1 MKDCLTLI
9 FILKT
14 KRNERFFG
22 ESRKK
27 RIIRSKKER
36 NVDIPSREM
45 VVGRWELRDGS
56 QEMGVGRWEMG
67 VGRWESGD
75 GNREMGVGRWESG
88 DRSREMG
95 VGRWESGDWSR
106 EMGVERWEMEVND
119 KLQNKCLRFKL

>member
-56 QEMGVGRWEMG
+56 QEMGVGRWELGDGSRVMG
-67 VGRWESGD
+67 IGRWELED
-75 GNREMGVGRWESG
+75 GSREIGL
-88 DRSREMG
+88 RSREMG